1 MMRHIEQKSG
11 KLLIL
16 LTVDDKLNN
25 YVVKKLF
32 KLKGIF
38 PLTVVGKYCN
48 TVRKSGARGQRS
60 LRVMLNNQMN
70 KISTRKQIEKL
81 IE

>member
-16 LTVDDKLNN
+16 LTMDDKLNN
-25 YVVKKLF
+25 YVDKKPCIASFFFRYVKYATS

-38 PLTVVGKYCN
+38 PLTVVGKC
-48 TVRKSGARGQRS
+48 
-60 LRVMLNNQMN
+60 
-70 KISTRKQIEKL
+70 
-81 IE
+81 

>member
-1 MMRHIEQKSG
+1 MMRNIEQKWR

-25 YVVKKLF
+25 YVDKKPCIASFFFRYVKYATS

-38 PLTVVGKYCN
+38 PLTAVGIYCN
-48 TVRKSGARGQRS
+48 TVRKSEAYA
-60 LRVMLNNQMN
+60 LR
-70 KISTRKQIEKL
+70 TRKQIGKL